1 MNNSLNKLEEK
12 FGQMAVEFQKLLP
25 EFRYERSNF
34 ESLNAFVNIFLK
46 SMKQYNLTTQQF
58 NVLSFINFKSKYDKN
73 ITITSI
79 SKSRRMGFTTVQRCI
94 EKLSD
99 GYEYKRNGKKYIID
113 GCRFVKN
120 KKPDGKR
127 EGNISITGKG
137 RNFLNKISD
146 AISEYDR
153 ELEKNNKKIYDRF
166 EQIYEETM
174 FLLNDEQKKQEKKK

>member
-1 MNNSLNKLEEK
+1 ME
-12 FGQMAVEFQKLLP
+12 
-25 EFRYERSNF
+25 
-34 ESLNAFVNIFLK
+34 
-46 SMKQYNLTTQQF
+46 
-58 NVLSFINFKSKYDKN
+58 
-73 ITITSI
+73 
-79 SKSRRMGFTTVQRCI
+79 FTTVQRCI
-94 EKLSD
+94 EKLAD
-99 GYEYKRNGKKYIID
+99 GYQYKRNGKKYTID